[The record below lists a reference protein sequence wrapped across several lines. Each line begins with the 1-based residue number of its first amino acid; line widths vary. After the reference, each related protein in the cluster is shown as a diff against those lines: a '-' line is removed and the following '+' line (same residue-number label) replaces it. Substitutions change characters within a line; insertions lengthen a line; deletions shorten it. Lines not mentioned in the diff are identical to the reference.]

1 MLPNDKPLPRF
12 IEESIDKII
21 RGFDLKP
28 NNEVAWE
35 RVRQL
40 VSNFLATIWR
50 NGVLKGDTSEEA
62 FFIRVDR
69 TTMTQDDIDNGR
81 LNIEVG
87 FAPLKPAEFVIFRIG
102 QKTAAKK
109 EEKELSDSKLK
120 ELNEIALSL
129 QHNIQSIMSLGLSN
143 KVSKGAGQSILFVGA
158 SGTEKTLGAEI
169 LGRNLGLNL
178 YRVDLSG
185 VVSKFIGE
193 TEKNLEKVFDEA
205 GKKEA
210 LLMFDE
216 AEALFGKRTE
226 VKDSHDRY
234 SNLEISYLLQRIESH
249 PGVIILSINTQDGI
263 DEALLRR
270 IRSIVQFH

>member
-1 MLPNDKPLPRF
+1 MDLWRISSRMLPNDKPLPRF

-40 VSNFLATIWR
+40 VSNFLTTIWR

-158 SGTEKTLGAEI
+158 RGTEKTLA
-169 LGRNLGLNL
+169 R
-178 YRVDLSG
+178 
-185 VVSKFIGE
+185 
-193 TEKNLEKVFDEA
+193 
-205 GKKEA
+205 
-210 LLMFDE
+210 
-216 AEALFGKRTE
+216 
-226 VKDSHDRY
+226 RY
-234 SNLEISYLLQRIESH
+234 
-249 PGVIILSINTQDGI
+249 
-263 DEALLRR
+263 
-270 IRSIVQFH
+270 